1 MKIKIKYDIR
11 FSFCAIIHKSISLW
25 NVVLRISRNERG
37 GRKMEIVQRTN
48 VGKVRDHNED
58 SLGLFRMSDEMV
70 LAVVADGLGGHDA
83 GEVASMEAVKIFEK
97 EAKKISAKL
106 TTEERGNYLSL
117 IIGKANEKVYKLAQ
131 AKMKHGKN
139 KNGMGTTVVAAV
151 VDPKGIVVA
160 HVGDSRA
167 YLLHNNGLYQMT
179 EDHTFVN
186 LLIKN
191 GQISEEEAY
200 HHPKRNVLTRAV
212 GTAEEVDVDISDNPW
227 KTDDIILLCSDGL
240 TSMIDDRDIGWVLS
254 STSISLEEKAD
265 RLIELALNA
274 GGTDNISLILLQ
286 NKNRSAKF

>member
-1 MKIKIKYDIR
+1 
-11 FSFCAIIHKSISLW
+11 
-25 NVVLRISRNERG
+25 
-37 GRKMEIVQRTN
+37 MEIVQRTN

-58 SLGLFRMSDEMV
+58 SIGLFKLSDGMV

-83 GEVASMEAVKIFEK
+83 GEVASSEAVKIFEK
-97 EAKKISAKL
+97 ESKKL
-106 TTEERGNYLSL
+106 TQDLSARERGDFLSL

-131 AKMKHGKN
+131 AKMKQGNN

-151 VDPKGIVVA
+151 VDSEGIVVA

-167 YLLHNNGLYQMT
+167 YLFHDNGLYQMT

-186 LLIKN
+186 VLIKN

-227 KTDDIILLCSDGL
+227 NQDDIILLCSDGL
-240 TSMIDDRDIGWVLS
+240 TSMIDDREIGLVLS
-254 STSISLEEKAD
+254 STSTTLEEKAD
-265 RLIELALNA
+265 RLIELALDA

>member
-1 MKIKIKYDIR
+1 
-11 FSFCAIIHKSISLW
+11 
-25 NVVLRISRNERG
+25 
-37 GRKMEIVQRTN
+37 MEMVQRTN

-58 SLGLFRMSDEMV
+58 SVGLFPLSNGMV

-83 GEVASMEAVKIFEK
+83 GEVASQEAVKIFEK
-97 EAKKISAKL
+97 ESKKL
-106 TTEERGNYLSL
+106 TADLSARERGDFLSL

-131 AKMKHGKN
+131 QKMKKGKN

-151 VDPKGIVVA
+151 VDQEGIVVA

-167 YLLHNNGLYQMT
+167 YLLHNDGLYQMT

-186 LLIKN
+186 VLIKN

-227 KTDDIILLCSDGL
+227 HQDDIFLLCSDGL
-240 TSMIDDRDIGWVLS
+240 TSMINDREIGLVLS
-254 STSISLEEKAD
+254 STSITLEEKAD

-286 NKNRSAKF
+286 NKNGSAK